1 MTIITI
7 VCPDCGK
14 AFDADLERG
23 GCRCPFCDRRRR
35 CASDGFADPDPHGIR
50 DEEEDEE

>member
-14 AFDADLERG
+14 AFDADLSRG

-35 CASDGFADPDPHGIR
+35 CNSDGFGDPHCIG
-50 DEEEDEE
+50 DEEGEE